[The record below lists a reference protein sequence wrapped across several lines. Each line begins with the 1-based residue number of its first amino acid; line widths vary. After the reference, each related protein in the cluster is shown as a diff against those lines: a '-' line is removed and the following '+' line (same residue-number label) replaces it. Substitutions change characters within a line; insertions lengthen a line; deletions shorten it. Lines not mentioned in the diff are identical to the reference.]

1 MGKRGGKGGGGRE
14 KKGAGLVAASHL
26 TPTTSYHR
34 TIQLAPLASALH
46 HCCNKT
52 SIVKVS
58 KVLTVSGKSE

>member
-1 MGKRGGKGGGGRE
+1 LDGEKGGRK

-26 TPTTSYHR
+26 TATTSYHR

-52 SIVKVS
+52 SIVNVS